1 MYRDEIFLKLNK
13 HTGFNKY
20 TGVVHFAQNRKK
32 HAILEKK
39 NQKFLGKF
47 RKIRKNSDNF
57 GKSLKFSVNKWQIMP
72 GKLLY
77 RLK

>member
-20 TGVVHFAQNRKK
+20 TGVVYFAQSRKK
-32 HAILEKK
+32 IRIFQKNSVNFGKIQIILEKIGNFQWK
-39 NQKFLGKF
+39 NHKKGK
-47 RKIRKNSDNF
+47 
-57 GKSLKFSVNKWQIMP
+57 IMQ